1 MKNNADQVAKN
12 LWVGGVPA
20 DHKEVDGNFDALVL
34 AAREFQD
41 VFPAHKFPGTVVIY
55 APIPDGK
62 LTNAEKAI
70 ALRAAIQVYELNRD
84 GRRVLVTCAQG
95 VNRSALIA
103 ALAMIIGGWSAR
115 KAVENIRKYRKPVT
129 GSKPLFNPYFVDFL
143 SVLEKAFSTP
153 RSPQDSPK
161 KEDELHTPNSSYA
174 D

>member
-12 LWVGGVPA
+12 LWVGGVPV
-20 DHKEVDGNFDALVL
+20 DHEEVDGNFDALVL

-70 ALRAAIQVYELNRD
+70 ALRAAIQVYELNKD
-84 GRRVLVTCAQG
+84 GRKVLVTCAQG

-103 ALAMIIGGWSAR
+103 ALAMLIGGWSAR
-115 KAVENIRKYRKPVT
+115 KAISNIRKYRKPVT
-129 GSKPLFNPYFVDFL
+129 GSVPLFNPYFIDFL
-143 SVLEKAFSTP
+143 NALESAFSTTHNRTDSQP
-153 RSPQDSPK
+153 PAREARSPSAA
-161 KEDELHTPNSSYA
+161 SA
-174 D
+174 G

>member
-12 LWVGGVPA
+12 LWVGGVPV
-20 DHKEVDGNFDALVL
+20 DPEEVNENFDALVL

-55 APIPDGK
+55 SPIPDDK

-103 ALAMIIGGWSAR
+103 ALAMLIGGWSVR
-115 KAVENIRKYRKPVT
+115 KAVGNIRKYRKPPS
-129 GSKPLFNPYFVDFL
+129 GSTPLFNVHFINFL
-143 SVLEKAFSTP
+143 EALQDAFSETRSRTDSQKPEREARTP
-153 RSPQDSPK
+153 
-161 KEDELHTPNSSYA
+161 SSA
-174 D
+174 SAG

>member
-12 LWVGGVPA
+12 LWVGGVPV
-20 DHKEVDGNFDALVL
+20 DHEEVDDNFDALVL

-103 ALAMIIGGWSAR
+103 ALAMIIGGWSVR

-143 SVLEKAFSTP
+143 KALEDAFNTP
-153 RSPQDSPK
+153 RSRTDSQ
-161 KEDELHTPNSSYA
+161 TPEREARTPSAASA
-174 D
+174 G